1 MPRRLWHRA
10 ALRTVDVP
18 LDGSTG
24 CTGRAARAGGA
35 GHRQVAGD
43 LGGHGRWAKGD
54 GNGIFVE
61 IHSFFMIVH
70 EYSSMNHDV
79 LMICFFVWQP
89 DL

>member
-1 MPRRLWHRA
+1 MPGRFWHRA
-10 ALRTVDVP
+10 ALRTMDVP
-18 LDGSTG
+18 LDGCTG

-35 GHRQVAGD
+35 GHRQVAGA
-43 LGGHGRWAKGD
+43 LGGHGRLAKGD

-70 EYSSMNHDV
+70 EYSMNYDV
-79 LMICFFVWQP
+79 LMICFLVWQP